1 MYAKKVLFFIHDAHM
16 FVLKKHLYYYDL
28 ICSLPRVT
36 YVWHSGLFRESG
48 VTHVWHCWSFI
59 YVYKL
64 ITNYL
69 FINCWLPV
77 LLIVIDYLYICFI
90 CIQVNMCDILRK
102 RKACCKKGQS
112 EDFSNLIV
120 ITNVLIM
127 LGCLKT
133 F

>member
-1 MYAKKVLFFIHDAHM
+1 
-16 FVLKKHLYYYDL
+16 
-28 ICSLPRVT
+28 
-36 YVWHSGLFRESG
+36 
-48 VTHVWHCWSFI
+48 
-59 YVYKL
+59 
-64 ITNYL
+64 
-69 FINCWLPV
+69 
-77 LLIVIDYLYICFI
+77 
-90 CIQVNMCDILRK
+90 MCDILRK